1 MSPAEVGLGA
11 LLIVAVLVAIV
22 AFSSVNTRHHT
33 PDEDELNL
41 THEEDVH
48 PDSLDR

>member
-1 MSPAEVGLGA
+1 MSPAEVALGA
-11 LLIVAVLVAIV
+11 ILVLAVVVVIV
-22 AFSSVNTRHHT
+22 AFSEVNTRHHT